1 MKELFLMINMLI
13 GISVFGQNADS
24 KEAIENQTK
33 TTVNAFFTSF
43 GEKNPDKIAS
53 YIAPEVDWYIYES
66 KLFPWTGKR
75 SKREEISTVFKT
87 LFSYFVDGKEEFNM
101 QAFLVDGKDAAIF
114 AELGR
119 QFKSSGKS
127 FKMHIAIHIK
137 VENGLITQFYLYEPT
152 KVLEKAFKKTIKN

>member
-1 MKELFLMINMLI
+1 MISLLM
-13 GISVFGQNADS
+13 GITALGQNNDS

-33 TTVNAFFTSF
+33 ATVNAFFSSF

-66 KLFPWTGKR
+66 ELFPWTGKR
-75 SKREEISTVFKT
+75 SKRKEISTVFKT
-87 LFSYFVDGKEEFNM
+87 LFSYFVDGKEAFNIGS
-101 QAFLVDGKDAAIF
+101 FLVDGKDVAIF

-119 QFKSSGKS
+119 EFKSSGKS

-152 KVLEKAFKKTIKN
+152 KVLEKAFKK